1 MLAVDTGRF
10 VKRAKID
17 FHVDIVAHLV
27 EALESKFFYYFL
39 GWNNWKSMQNWANL
53 PQGIPSE
60 CAGQGLWQLTLLVA
74 FCMQYYYMHWNNKE
88 CKLAYLEEFM
98 SCKRFVC
105 ENMWA
110 GNWNFLLFLQ
120 FSCFS
125 KRLASN
131 SWFHS
136 FIHSF
141 IYLAIKLIRDWN
153 NKALQ
158 FILVF
163 ASARL
168 LFASWRFGEVTM
180 LCLESF
186 HKFSVVFMERFK
198 FCRGFAILSPARV
211 VRIQFS
217 SKINNYVI
225 FFVSLS
231 SNWKKTYLSCFEKT
245 W

>member
-1 MLAVDTGRF
+1 MS
-10 VKRAKID
+10 AKIC
-17 FHVDIVAHLV
+17 
-27 EALESKFFYYFL
+27 ELETGIFYYFCSL
-39 GWNNWKSMQNWANL
+39 AVFQSV
-53 PQGIPSE
+53 
-60 CAGQGLWQLTLLVA
+60 WQVTVG
-74 FCMQYYYMHWNNKE
+74 
-88 CKLAYLEEFM
+88 
-98 SCKRFVC
+98 S
-105 ENMWA
+105 
-110 GNWNFLLFLQ
+110 
-120 FSCFS
+120 
-125 KRLASN
+125 
-131 SWFHS
+131 
-136 FIHSF
+136 IHSF
-141 IYLAIKLIRDWN
+141 VYLAIKLIRDWN

-231 SNWKKTYLSCFEKT
+231 SN
-245 W
+245 